1 MFVCQKG
8 STNSQPRPRTRSIQ
22 ILNLTSI
29 PTPVQISTPPNPL
42 SISNSSVIRR
52 VVHNYASHDLSVID
66 FPSYDAMTETTNATS
81 LGSTV
86 ELDAAAEVLSTLP
99 PTSFAFAY
107 GSAIFPQSGISDRSQ
122 RMIDLI
128 VAVDDPQSWHAHN
141 MSMNRWHYS
150 APIRMLGPTAA
161 VSLQRSDFG
170 ARVYYNTILSPRPF
184 KYGVVSVADLTRDLT
199 QWESLYISG
208 RMQKPIR
215 VLSDEPPVGLATAME
230 SNISSAA
237 AAALLSLPERFREDD
252 LYTAVAALS
261 YRGDVRMR
269 FAVEVRSKV
278 SDIVRANL
286 ERFRALYKPVA
297 CDCGHAHARSDGVWS
312 REVEATGQARLLR
325 RLPHHIRETARR
337 RLGVRD
343 ANGGVDALARLDN
356 AAVGS
361 AVVGAV
367 AAVVARSS
375 IRQSLKGLATAG
387 LGTSARYV
395 ASKLG
400 KSVRAR
406 VFSGSKRML
415 SQIPQL

>member
-1 MFVCQKG
+1 MPGTSRAG
-8 STNSQPRPRTRSIQ
+8 S
-22 ILNLTSI
+22 
-29 PTPVQISTPPNPL
+29 
-42 SISNSSVIRR
+42 SS
-52 VVHNYASHDLSVID
+52 
-66 FPSYDAMTETTNATS
+66 P
-81 LGSTV
+81 TV
-86 ELDAAAEVLSTLP
+86 EIDAAADVLSTLP
-99 PTSFAFAY
+99 PTRFAFAY
-107 GSAIFPQSGISDRSQ
+107 GSAIFPQSGVSDRSQ

-128 VAVDDPQSWHAHN
+128 VAVDDAEAWHIQN
-141 MSMNRWHYS
+141 MSNNPWHYS
-150 APIRMLGPTAA
+150 SPLSFLGPRAA
-161 VSLQRSDFG
+161 ASLQRSDFG

-184 KYGVVSVADLTRDLT
+184 KYGVVSTADLTTDLT

-215 VLSDEPPVGLATAME
+215 VLSEAPPPVGLAAAME
-230 SNISSAA
+230 SNLSSAA

-261 YRGDVRMR
+261 YRGDVRMQL
-269 FAVEVRSKV
+269 AVEVGSKA

-286 ERFRALYKPVA
+286 HRFRALYKPVT
-297 CDCGHAHARSDGVWS
+297 CDSGHAHARSDGVWS
-312 REVEATGQARLLR
+312 REVAASGQARLLR
-325 RLPHHIRETARR
+325 RLPDHIRHSVRR
-337 RLGVRD
+337 RLGIREAD
-343 ANGGVDALARLDN
+343 GGVDALATLDN
-356 AAVGS
+356 AIVGK

-406 VFSGSKRML
+406 VLSGSKRML
-415 SQIPQL
+415 SQVPQL